1 MSLIPR
7 HFYSIFFASA
17 LHLAE
22 QLSIICLGIAN
33 AIHSFGIY
41 IPDSFPKVLDDI
53 YIGWSVYLRNL
64 RNVVTV
70 AFLVKV
76 STLRTL
82 PHPSTDYPVPRH
94 HLLGKVN
101 LTVIISPELAQV
113 RLHWVGQLCT
123 QICLIRKVAFILRIK
138 SVNQLWAQ
146 LFNPWRN

>member
-1 MSLIPR
+1 MSLITQ
-7 HFYSIFFASA
+7 HFHSIFFASA

-70 AFLVKV
+70 AFLVKA

-82 PHPSTDYPVPRH
+82 PHPSTDYPVPRN

-138 SVNQLWAQ
+138 SKNQPWAQ